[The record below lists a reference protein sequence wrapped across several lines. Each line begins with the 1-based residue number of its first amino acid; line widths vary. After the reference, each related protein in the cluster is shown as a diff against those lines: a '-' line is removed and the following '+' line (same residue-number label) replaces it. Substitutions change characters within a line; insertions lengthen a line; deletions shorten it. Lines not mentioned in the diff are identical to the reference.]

1 MLVTASYQVIVTV
14 LASCQVGGGG
24 VFIISG
30 LLL

>member
-14 LASCQVGGGG
+14 LASCQVGGG

>member
-14 LASCQVGGGG
+14 LAGCQVWGGG
-24 VFIISG
+24 VIISG